1 MKKITLIT
9 ILLILISFLV
19 LSGCQKYSDLT
30 PEIEKDEPSIEEQE
44 LSDELDDLDDLDE
57 MMDEDMDLDELDDL
71 ELE

>member
-1 MKKITLIT
+1 MKKINI
-9 ILLILISFLV
+9 IISLLIVIGLIV